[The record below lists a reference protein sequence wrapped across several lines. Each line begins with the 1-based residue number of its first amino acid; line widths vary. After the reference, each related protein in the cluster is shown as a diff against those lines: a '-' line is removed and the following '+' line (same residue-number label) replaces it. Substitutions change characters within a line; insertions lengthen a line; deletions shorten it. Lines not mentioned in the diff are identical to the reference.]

1 MRQMLILCW
10 LFKVPALLNTGKHVF
25 WNQNLD
31 KVCWPLAQKYNAGN
45 CSARMSDN
53 QAPPHTHTYC
63 LRWVDSRFIN
73 SPIFNHRV
81 SFMYFTDLFVSCFSP
96 QESLGHPLPPFS
108 LNNPVKL
115 VRLLVCGRLT
125 QRAFMTE
132 PRLEPGS
139 LRGLDCHYVHC
150 NGSRVAP
157 LCGWCASAQEGK
169 IFAE

>member
-1 MRQMLILCW
+1 MCFETRILTRCAGPWPRNIMLEIVLQEC
-10 LFKVPALLNTGKHVF
+10 LII
-25 WNQNLD
+25 
-31 KVCWPLAQKYNAGN
+31 
-45 CSARMSDN
+45 R
-53 QAPPHTHTYC
+53 APPHTHTYC